1 MNEVSNHEQ
10 CTTDEGYE
18 ETVYREPKDTG
29 TLIQE
34 LNGPYSFSLQNT
46 PAIQQPVYN
55 PTPKEGQDFLNIAH
69 PHVID
74 ATNPPDDILLCSK
87 SPMSQSAPA
96 TPSDCATSTPSDP
109 HLMNYLYNQNGGN
122 FTKASQTPQMQI
134 PQMQIPQMQN
144 PQCAPYLFSSYDATK
159 VIEPSGGGVDN
170 SEQDRLSMLQAGL
183 NQSNMG
189 YQQQQPSTTWK
200 CPDQSINMLPGNN
213 VAYPYAMSPLSYII
227 NYEQYRLAML
237 QAAGFNQNIM
247 GYQQQPSTTS
257 KIPVAQSINMKLA
270 GNNTAYPYAM
280 IGSTGLPAA
289 CTGNKRDLD
298 LSSDNNGSSCGSL
311 NMNPCNKRPRTS
323 SATSDGSYDAG
334 LKENNPLLEK
344 ELQDLRKKLGSSK
357 PRKPLT
363 GYNFF
368 FSAERERILF
378 SIPSPNAENAKKNS
392 LYSSKT
398 KDNEQAL
405 VDLKKQL
412 AEAPEQSE
420 KDAAELNKIIYE
432 KTKLMLNNH
441 LDCKRTKRVH
451 KKNHGKISFRLLCFL
466 VGERWR
472 DLPMDKRAKY
482 NALAKQDS
490 YRYNLQMNELVRT
503 KKRIIA
509 SFAESSKNV

>member
-10 CTTDEGYE
+10 RKGYKE
-18 ETVYREPKDTG
+18 PVHFEPKDTG

-46 PAIQQPVYN
+46 PAIQQPVYKN
-55 PTPKEGQDFLNIAH
+55 PTPKGQDLNIVH
-69 PHVID
+69 PHGID

-87 SPMSQSAPA
+87 SPMSQSVPA
-96 TPSDCATSTPSDP
+96 TPSDCATPSDP

-134 PQMQIPQMQN
+134 PQMQIPQ
-144 PQCAPYLFSSYDATK
+144 CAPYLFSSYDATK
-159 VIEPSGGGVDN
+159 VIEPLGGGVDN

-189 YQQQQPSTTWK
+189 YQQQPSTTWK
-200 CPDQSINMLPGNN
+200 FPDQSINMLPGNN

-227 NYEQYRLAML
+227 NSEQYRLAML
-237 QAAGFNQNIM
+237 QAAGSNQNIM
-247 GYQQQPSTTS
+247 GYQQQPTTS
-257 KIPVAQSINMKLA
+257 KIPDAQSINMKLA
-270 GNNTAYPYAM
+270 GNNVAYPYAM

-298 LSSDNNGSSCGSL
+298 LSSSNGSSCGSL
-311 NMNPCNKRPRTS
+311 NMNPYNKRPRTS

-334 LKENNPLLEK
+334 LERNNPLLEK
-344 ELQDLRKKLGSSK
+344 ELQDLRTKLGSSK

-363 GYNFF
+363 AYNFF

-378 SIPSPNAENAKKNS
+378 SIPSPNAENAKKGS
-392 LYSSKT
+392 LCSSKT
-398 KDNEQAL
+398 KDNQQAL
-405 VDLKKQL
+405 VDLKNQL

-420 KDAAELNKIIYE
+420 KDAAELNKIIDE

-441 LDCKRTKRVH
+441 LDCKRTKRAH
-451 KKNHGKISFRLLCFL
+451 RKNHGKISFRLLCLL
-466 VGERWR
+466 VGERWK

-490 YRYNLQMNELVRT
+490 SRYNLQMNELVLT